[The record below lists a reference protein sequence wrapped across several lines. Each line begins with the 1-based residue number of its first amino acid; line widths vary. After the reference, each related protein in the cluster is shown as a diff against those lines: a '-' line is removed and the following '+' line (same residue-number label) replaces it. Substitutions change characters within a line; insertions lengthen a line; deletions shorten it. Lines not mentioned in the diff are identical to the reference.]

1 MSTTII
7 QTILLGLLGLFS
19 NAEWFLGTCYIQ
31 RPLILGPLT
40 GLIMGDL
47 QAGIIMGA
55 TMELAFAGGYD
66 LWNDT
71 WSSICYSFRCR
82 S

>member
-1 MSTTII
+1 MRRRSLSTTII

-19 NAEWFLGTCYIQ
+19 NAERFLGTCYIQ

-47 QAGIIMGA
+47 QAEEFYVLRK
-55 TMELAFAGGYD
+55 TKL
-66 LWNDT
+66 
-71 WSSICYSFRCR
+71 SFYRFDHEG
-82 S
+82 

>member
-31 RPLILGPLT
+31 RPLILGPLRS
-40 GLIMGDL
+40 
-47 QAGIIMGA
+47 
-55 TMELAFAGGYD
+55 AGGDYYGS
-66 LWNDT
+66 N
-71 WSSICYSFRCR
+71 YGVSFRR
-82 S
+82 RIIHWWI

>member
-1 MSTTII
+1 MRRRSLSTTII

-47 QAGIIMGA
+47 QAEEFYVLRK
-55 TMELAFAGGYD
+55 TKL
-66 LWNDT
+66 
-71 WSSICYSFRCR
+71 SFYRFDHEG
-82 S
+82 